1 MAITLTA
8 NSIFRHAFYETFKH
22 LHIALV
28 ILVIITIWFHL
39 KLAHLPQIS
48 LLIGVITLWVLERS
62 TRIVKILY
70 RNNAGSKALIEALP
84 GNACRVTVDMV
95 RPWTFKSGQ
104 HAYLYMPAIG
114 LWTSHPF
121 SVAWSEEA
129 EQLDNEKLAM
139 NRQDILAMRKTKISF
154 IIRERTGFTK
164 KLFKKAEASP
174 SGKFET
180 KCFAEG
186 PYGGLHKVR
195 CGDLPVCDA
204 LANCKRCILMEQSC
218 YLQVE
223 LASRIKFRL

>member
-1 MAITLTA
+1 MPGL
-8 NSIFRHAFYETFKH
+8 
-22 LHIALV
+22 
-28 ILVIITIWFHL
+28 
-39 KLAHLPQIS
+39 S
-48 LLIGVITLWVLERS
+48 LW
-62 TRIVKILY
+62 
-70 RNNAGSKALIEALP
+70 
-84 GNACRVTVDMV
+84 
-95 RPWTFKSGQ
+95 Q
-104 HAYLYMPAIG
+104 
-114 LWTSHPF
+114 SHPF
-121 SVAWSEEA
+121 SVAWSEEG
-129 EQLDNEKLAM
+129 ENLDDEKLAM

>member
-1 MAITLTA
+1 
-8 NSIFRHAFYETFKH
+8 
-22 LHIALV
+22 
-28 ILVIITIWFHL
+28 
-39 KLAHLPQIS
+39 
-48 LLIGVITLWVLERS
+48 
-62 TRIVKILY
+62 
-70 RNNAGSKALIEALP
+70 
-84 GNACRVTVDMV
+84 
-95 RPWTFKSGQ
+95 
-104 HAYLYMPAIG
+104 
-114 LWTSHPF
+114 
-121 SVAWSEEA
+121 
-129 EQLDNEKLAM
+129 
-139 NRQDILAMRKTKISF
+139 MRKTKISF